1 MMIDWGRVQDLRDE
15 IGADAFGEVVELF
28 LDEVD
33 TEIGKL
39 RLPDPGPDLEALL
52 HFLKGSA
59 LNLGFTAF
67 ADLCHSGERA
77 AAMGAGASV
86 DLTAVLD
93 CYAHSKSEFVAGL
106 DRVIAA

>member
-1 MMIDWGRVQDLRDE
+1 MIDWGRVQDLRDE

-33 TEIGKL
+33 TEIEKL
-39 RLPDPGPDLEALL
+39 RLPDAAQNLEALL

-59 LNLGFTAF
+59 LNLGFAAF

-77 AAMGAGASV
+77 AATGQDAGINLGS
-86 DLTAVLD
+86 VLD
-93 CYAHSKSEFVAGL
+93 CYTRSKSEFLAGL
-106 DRVIAA
+106 TQVIAA

>member
-15 IGADAFGEVVELF
+15 IGADAFAEVVELF

-39 RLPDPGPDLEALL
+39 RLPNAGQ
-52 HFLKGSA
+52 
-59 LNLGFTAF
+59 NLTAF

>member
-1 MMIDWGRVQDLRDE
+1 MIDWGRVQDLRDE

-39 RLPDPGPDLEALL
+39 RLPDSGPDLEALL

-59 LNLGFTAF
+59 LNLGFAAF
-67 ADLCHSGERA
+67 ADLCHRGERA
-77 AAMGAGASV
+77 AAAGQQDGI
-86 DLTAVLD
+86 DLGAVLD
-93 CYAHSKSEFVAGL
+93 CYTCSKSEFIAGL
-106 DRVIAA
+106 AQVIAA

>member
-15 IGADAFGEVVELF
+15 IGADAFAEVVELF

-39 RLPDPGPDLEALL
+39 RLPDADANLEALL

-59 LNLGFTAF
+59 LNLGFAAF
-67 ADLCHSGERA
+67 ADLCHGGERA
-77 AAMGAGASV
+77 AATGNHDGI
-86 DLTAVLD
+86 DLDAVLD
-93 CYAHSKSEFVAGL
+93 CYTHSKSEFIAGL
-106 DRVIAA
+106 AQVIAA